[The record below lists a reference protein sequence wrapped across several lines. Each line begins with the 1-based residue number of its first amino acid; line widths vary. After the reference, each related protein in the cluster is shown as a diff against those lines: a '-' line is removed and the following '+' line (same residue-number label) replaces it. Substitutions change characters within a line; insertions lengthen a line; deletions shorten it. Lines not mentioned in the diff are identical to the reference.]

1 MAQKL
6 WQKPN
11 HEGAVVWW
19 DIARRTPYYEHI
31 LCAHIRA
38 ILRSEMTKRISEQAN
53 KQAELGK
60 ALTDLGTTLPCPPQL
75 KQ

>member
-11 HEGAVVWW
+11 HEGAVGWW

-38 ILRSEMTKRISEQAN
+38 ILRSEMTKRISEQGNRA
-53 KQAELGK
+53 
-60 ALTDLGTTLPCPPQL
+60 
-75 KQ
+75 